1 MNLVCAYDTET
12 TGPPDWKNPSDSH
25 HQPHLVQL
33 AAILADEDTGK
44 VISTLDLIIQP
55 DGWEIPQEVTDI
67 HGITNEIA
75 NEVGVNEMDA
85 VALFLQMVGSAKR
98 LAHNR
103 TFDLRIIRIATK
115 RYFPENVQEKWAE
128 KENHDC
134 TMIMANPIMQMEP
147 KGRYGYKSPKL
158 SEAYQHFM
166 GKELQD
172 AHSAIAD
179 ARACLDIY
187 FAMKGLTS
195 ADTDAQD

>member
-12 TGPPDWKNPSDSH
+12 TGLPDWKNPSDSH

-134 TMIMANPIMQMEP
+134 TMMMAKPIMQMEP

>member
-12 TGPPDWKNPSDSH
+12 TGLPDWKNPSDSH

-55 DGWEIPQEVTDI
+55 DGWDIPQEVADI

-75 NEVGVNEMDA
+75 NEVGVNEMIA

-103 TFDLRIIRIATK
+103 TFDQRIIRIAAK

-134 TMIMANPIMQMEP
+134 TMMMAKPIMQMEP

>member
-12 TGPPDWKNPSDSH
+12 TGLPDWKNPSDSH

-55 DGWEIPQEVTDI
+55 DGWDIPQEVADI

-75 NEVGVNEMDA
+75 NEVGVNEMMA

-103 TFDLRIIRIATK
+103 TFDQRIIRIATK

-134 TMIMANPIMQMEP
+134 TMIMAKPIMQMEP

>member
-12 TGPPDWKNPSDSH
+12 TGLPDWKNPSDSH

-55 DGWEIPQEVTDI
+55 DGWDIPQEVADI

-103 TFDLRIIRIATK
+103 TFDQRIIRIATK

-134 TMIMANPIMQMEP
+134 TMIMAKPIMQMEP

-158 SEAYQHFM
+158 SEAYEHFM

>member
-12 TGPPDWKNPSDSH
+12 TGLPDWKNPSDSH

-103 TFDLRIIRIATK
+103 TFELRIIRIATK

-134 TMIMANPIMQMEP
+134 TMIMAKPIMQMEP

-158 SEAYQHFM
+158 SEAYQHLM

>member
-12 TGPPDWKNPSDSH
+12 TGLPDWKNPSDSH

-55 DGWEIPQEVTDI
+55 DGWDIPQEVADI

-134 TMIMANPIMQMEP
+134 TMMMAKPIMQMEP

>member
-12 TGPPDWKNPSDSH
+12 TGLPDWKNPSDSH

-55 DGWEIPQEVTDI
+55 DGWDIPQEVADI

-103 TFDLRIIRIATK
+103 TFELRIIRIATK

-134 TMIMANPIMQMEP
+134 TMIMAKPIMQMEP

>member
-12 TGPPDWKNPSDSH
+12 TGLPDWKNPSDSH

-55 DGWEIPQEVTDI
+55 DGWDIPQEVADI

-103 TFDLRIIRIATK
+103 TFDQRIIRIATK

-134 TMIMANPIMQMEP
+134 TMMMAKPIMQMEP
-147 KGRYGYKSPKL
+147 KGRYDYKSPKL

>member
-12 TGPPDWKNPSDSH
+12 TGLPDWKNPSDSH

>member
-12 TGPPDWKNPSDSH
+12 TGLPDWKNPSDSH

-55 DGWEIPQEVTDI
+55 DGWDIPQEVADI

-134 TMIMANPIMQMEP
+134 TMIMAKPIMQMEP

>member
-12 TGPPDWKNPSDSH
+12 TGLPDWKNPSDSH

-55 DGWEIPQEVTDI
+55 DGWDIPQEVADI

-75 NEVGVNEMDA
+75 NEVGVNEMIA

-103 TFDLRIIRIATK
+103 TFDQRIIRIATK

-134 TMIMANPIMQMEP
+134 TMMMAKPIMQMEP

>member
-12 TGPPDWKNPSDSH
+12 TGLPDWKNPSDSH

-55 DGWEIPQEVTDI
+55 DGWDIPQEVADI

-75 NEVGVNEMDA
+75 NEVGVNEMIA

-103 TFDLRIIRIATK
+103 TFDQRIIRIATK

-134 TMIMANPIMQMEP
+134 TMIMAKPIMQMEP

>member
-12 TGPPDWKNPSDSH
+12 TGLPDWKNPSDSH

-103 TFDLRIIRIATK
+103 TFDQRIIRIATK

-134 TMIMANPIMQMEP
+134 TMIMAKPIMQMEP

-195 ADTDAQD
+195 ADTDAHD